1 MSTAMTTALSA
12 ATGPLQRVTDAFQ
25 WKATVDKTHKTL
37 DWLLGTPLQIA
48 GIVLGSL
55 VIRWLVHRA
64 IDRVV
69 SRAATAAKRADEP
82 QLRKSSRVL
91 AGAAGAFVSERRG
104 QRAETVGSVLRSVAT
119 FVIFGMAFVTVLDK
133 LGIPIGPLLA
143 SAGVAGVAL
152 GFGAQSLVRD
162 FLSGIFMILEDQY
175 GVGDLID
182 TGEAVGT
189 VEEMSLR
196 LTRLRDGSGV
206 VWYVRNGEILR
217 VGNHSQGWSTAIV
230 DVAVDYHED
239 IPRVQSVIREVADAM
254 AEDDDWVE
262 KIVDDPVVA
271 GVESVTG
278 NAVTIRV
285 VVKCKVNEHLGVQR
299 ELRERIKAAF
309 DRESIRVPVPVFP
322 QAPGGPT

>member
-1 MSTAMTTALSA
+1 VQLTS
-12 ATGPLQRVTDAFQ
+12 AFQ
-25 WKATVDKTHKTL
+25 WEAAKSNTEKTL

-48 GIVLGSL
+48 GIIVGAL
-55 VIRWLVHRA
+55 VIRWLTHRA
-64 IDRVV
+64 IARVV
-69 SRAATAAKRADEP
+69 SRAASAAKRAEEP
-82 QLRKSSRVL
+82 RRKGTRVL
-91 AGAAGAFVSERRG
+91 ASATGAFVSERRG
-104 QRAETVGSVLRSVAT
+104 QRAETVGSVLRSVAS

-133 LGIPIGPLLA
+133 LGIPVGPLLA

-175 GVGDLID
+175 GVGDMID
-182 TGEAVGT
+182 AGEAVGT

-196 LTRLRDGSGV
+196 VTRLRDSSGV

-230 DVAVDYHED
+230 DVAAAYTED
-239 IPRVQSVIREVADAM
+239 IPRVQRVIREVADAM
-254 AEDDDWVE
+254 AEDEDWVE

-271 GVESVTG
+271 GVESVTSH
-278 NAVTIRV
+278 AVTIRV
-285 VVKCKVNEHLGVQR
+285 VVKCTVNEHFGVQR

-309 DRESIRVPVPVFP
+309 DRENIQVPVPVPVPVPVFP
-322 QAPGGPT
+322 AGPGGPT

>member
-1 MSTAMTTALSA
+1 VQLTSVTFATSATTGNPS
-12 ATGPLQRVTDAFQ
+12 AFQ
-25 WKATVDKTHKTL
+25 WKDTVDSTHKTL
-37 DWLLGTPLQIA
+37 DWLLGAPLQIA

-69 SRAATAAKRADEP
+69 SRAANAAKRTEEP

-217 VGNHSQGWSTAIV
+217 VGNHSQGWSTAII
-230 DVAVDYHED
+230 DVAVAYNED
-239 IPRVQSVIREVADAM
+239 IPRVQTVIGEVAEAM
-254 AEDDDWVE
+254 ADDVAWAE

-271 GVESVTG
+271 GVESMTG

-285 VVKCKVNEHLGVQR
+285 VIKCKVNEHLGVQR
-299 ELRERIKAAF
+299 ELRERIKTAF
-309 DRESIRVPVPVFP
+309 DRENIRVPVPVFP
-322 QAPGGPT
+322 AGPTGAP